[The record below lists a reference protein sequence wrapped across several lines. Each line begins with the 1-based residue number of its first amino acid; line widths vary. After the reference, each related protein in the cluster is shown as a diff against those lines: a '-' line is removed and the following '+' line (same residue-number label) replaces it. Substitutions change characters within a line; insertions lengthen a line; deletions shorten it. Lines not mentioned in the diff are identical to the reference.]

1 MTLSCLPGLVQIGP
15 NLSMCMENG
24 EWEPDLRTVQ
34 CISNESKICALL
46 VSFQNGFY
54 DCVLAGATEADVNG
68 QQPFILS
75 QNGKIAFVSVIVFIV
90 TFIIT
95 FVIGFICGHLCGKQR
110 KAVPLP
116 SAPEKRQTSP
126 SDPDPALDLNQE
138 QKTYENALEL
148 QENASYASIK

>member
-15 NLSMCMENG
+15 NLSVCMENG
-24 EWEPDLRTVQ
+24 EWEPDLRAVQ
-34 CISNESKICALL
+34 CISNESKIYELL
-46 VSFQNGFY
+46 VSFQNGFN

-68 QQPFILS
+68 EQPFILS
-75 QNGKIAFVSVIVFIV
+75 QNGKTAIVSVIVFIV
-90 TFIIT
+90 TFIT
-95 FVIGFICGHLCGKQR
+95 AFVNGFICGHLWGRQR

-116 SAPEKRQTSP
+116 SAPEERQTSP
-126 SDPDPALDLNQE
+126 CDPDPALDLIQE